1 MSGMTERVMCGG
13 RAEMGRRKRVKMVVV
28 RRKLRLRGS
37 VEVWKKKKCSVS
49 T

>member
-1 MSGMTERVMCGG
+1 VRRKSR
-13 RAEMGRRKRVKMVVV
+13 EMGRRRKRVKMVAI

-37 VEVWKKKKCSVS
+37 VEVWKKKRCSVS